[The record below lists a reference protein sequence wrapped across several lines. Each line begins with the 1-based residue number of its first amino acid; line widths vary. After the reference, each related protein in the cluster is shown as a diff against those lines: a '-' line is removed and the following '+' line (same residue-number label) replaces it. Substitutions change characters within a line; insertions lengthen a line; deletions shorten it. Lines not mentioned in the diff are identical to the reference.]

1 MFLLQRLG
9 AARDLIGQTGQLRV
23 VILPVVDGLDLLGG
37 VEDGLH
43 LLLHQHKALHEAG
56 FVLQVGHD
64 GLGPDDHVPDA
75 LAGDAVILRDLGQGQ
90 ILVIVQVEEFLLPR
104 GQDLA
109 VKIEQHRHAIGLVLH
124 DGPSYV
130 KL

>member
-1 MFLLQRLG
+1 M
-9 AARDLIGQTGQLRV
+9 ASARTITSRT
-23 VILPVVDGLDLLGG
+23 PWR
-37 VEDGLH
+37 
-43 LLLHQHKALHEAG
+43 
-56 FVLQVGHD
+56 
-64 GLGPDDHVPDA
+64 
-75 LAGDAVILRDLGQGQ
+75 GDAVILRDLGQGQ
-90 ILVIVQVEEFLLPR
+90 VLVIVQVEEFLLPR